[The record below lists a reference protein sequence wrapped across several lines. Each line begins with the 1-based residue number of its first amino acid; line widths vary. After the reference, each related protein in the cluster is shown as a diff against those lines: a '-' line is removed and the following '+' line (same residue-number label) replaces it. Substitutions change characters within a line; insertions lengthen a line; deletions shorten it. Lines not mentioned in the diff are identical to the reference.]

1 MKVFRFL
8 LVLCSFLLETQALGA
23 TGKRN
28 ALVIIADDAGFE
40 TQVYNNSV
48 CRTPNINQ
56 LAHSSVVIR
65 HAYTSVSSCSPSR
78 SAILTGLPQ
87 HQNGMFGLEHSPHHF
102 RSYDDALTLPVILK
116 PAGIK
121 TGIIGKK
128 HVAPATVFKFDY
140 EETEFNNPMLQCARN
155 ITRMKEFVRT
165 FLTMD
170 PTKPFLLY
178 IGFKDSHR
186 ADPTDIP
193 KYGQFAERFGN
204 GEAGMGVIEDW
215 TPSKYNHSDVVVPWY
230 LPDTTATRQD
240 ISAQYTSISRLD
252 AGVGMLLSELK
263 SFGYLNDTL
272 IIYTAD
278 NGIPFPNAKTNLYET
293 GMGEPMLV
301 SNPYNKNRWG
311 QYSDAMTSTTDIVPT
326 VLDWFGVKFP
336 DYSLLRNKVTLTGK
350 SMLPLTLSE
359 PAKDW
364 DVVFSSHDFHEI
376 TMSYPMRVMRNKQY
390 RLIHNMNYRAP
401 YPIAQDLASCPTFVD
416 ILNNTAAGK
425 PTKWFK
431 TLDQYY
437 YRPEW
442 ELYDLL
448 HDPKETINLA
458 DQQDHKTTLGKM
470 QKAIC
475 DWRHL
480 TNDPWRC
487 FPDGAINGPK
497 CIDLHNEPPSEKYTQ
512 EQNLDTINE

>member
-1 MKVFRFL
+1 
-8 LVLCSFLLETQALGA
+8 
-23 TGKRN
+23 
-28 ALVIIADDAGFE
+28 
-40 TQVYNNSV
+40 
-48 CRTPNINQ
+48 
-56 LAHSSVVIR
+56 
-65 HAYTSVSSCSPSR
+65 
-78 SAILTGLPQ
+78 
-87 HQNGMFGLEHSPHHF
+87 
-102 RSYDDALTLPVILK
+102 
-116 PAGIK
+116 
-121 TGIIGKK
+121 
-128 HVAPATVFKFDY
+128 
-140 EETEFNNPMLQCARN
+140 
-155 ITRMKEFVRT
+155 
-165 FLTMD
+165 
-170 PTKPFLLY
+170 
-178 IGFKDSHR
+178 
-186 ADPTDIP
+186 
-193 KYGQFAERFGN
+193 
-204 GEAGMGVIEDW
+204 
-215 TPSKYNHSDVVVPWY
+215 
-230 LPDTTATRQD
+230 
-240 ISAQYTSISRLD
+240 
-252 AGVGMLLSELK
+252 MLLSELK